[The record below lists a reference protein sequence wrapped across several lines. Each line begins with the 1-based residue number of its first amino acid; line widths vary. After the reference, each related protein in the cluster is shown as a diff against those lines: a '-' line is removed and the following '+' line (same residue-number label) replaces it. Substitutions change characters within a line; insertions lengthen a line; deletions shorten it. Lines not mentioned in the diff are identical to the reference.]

1 MKRELIDLIGTETCS
16 FCGKLTE
23 CLSLPDDGEDPQ
35 AACRD
40 CISDAFNEVVG

>member
-16 FCGKLTE
+16 FCEKLTE

-35 AACRD
+35 AACED
-40 CISDAFNEVVG
+40 CIESAFSEVKS